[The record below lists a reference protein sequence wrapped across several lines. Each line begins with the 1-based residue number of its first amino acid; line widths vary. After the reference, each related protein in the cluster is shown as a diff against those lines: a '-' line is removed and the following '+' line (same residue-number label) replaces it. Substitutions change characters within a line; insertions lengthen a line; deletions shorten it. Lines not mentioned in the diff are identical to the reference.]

1 MKLEYYCPCQFLIE
15 KTQPVFFLVY
25 LEDVLQSAIFT
36 CDKGQVFPKVKCPQE
51 RALQT
56 PVSFLSMI
64 PAKYH
69 TTKLKIKAQ
78 PGFYQCWSGN
88 GICTCINTGIA
99 NPLKSGIDPPHTI
112 SIPAYP
118 QCIFHQTWPETRPAW
133 FKGSNTRVH
142 ISIARLGLSFP
153 LVSILL

>member
-1 MKLEYYCPCQFLIE
+1 LIE

-51 RALQT
+51 WALQT

-69 TTKLKIKAQ
+69 TTKLKIKAR
-78 PGFYQCWSGN
+78 PGFYQCWSGKQV
-88 GICTCINTGIA
+88 TPWYMHLHQHWYRKPA
-99 NPLKSGIDPPHTI
+99 QSGIDPPHTI
-112 SIPAYP
+112 SIAEYP
-118 QCIFHQTWPETRPAW
+118 QYIFHQKRPET
-133 FKGSNTRVH
+133 VH
-142 ISIARLGLSFP
+142 IGIARLGLLFP
-153 LVSILL
+153 WYQSCYDYVLLCLFS